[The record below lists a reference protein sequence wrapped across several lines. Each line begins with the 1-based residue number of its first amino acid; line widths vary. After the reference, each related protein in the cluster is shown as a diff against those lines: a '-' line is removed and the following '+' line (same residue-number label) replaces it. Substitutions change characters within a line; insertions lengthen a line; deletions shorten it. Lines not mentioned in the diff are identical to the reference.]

1 MKTVPGFS
9 DSTRLIQ
16 MSLVALLLLI
26 AGVFTSCQPTAKP
39 TAASTDTKHFDLN
52 GKVVSVDKTKKEVTI
67 SHDDIPGYMPA
78 MTMPFPLKDEW
89 AFDVLQPGNKV
100 GAKLVIAADSFW
112 LENIVISA
120 SGDDSGGMSSEVPVS
135 PVVGREL
142 PSFRLVNQDDK
153 PINTKQYRG
162 KVLLLTFIYTRCPLP
177 EYCTLMSTNFS
188 EINRTLAK
196 DPSLQNRT
204 HLMSITIDPKYDT
217 PKVLRSY
224 GASTTGNYGKE
235 NFTEW
240 EFVTGTPD
248 EIKKIAEFFGLTYF
262 EEKDQITHSLR
273 TAVIRPDGTVFKV
286 YPDNSWKPA
295 EVVADVKGL
304 LATENK

>member
-1 MKTVPGFS
+1 MKIVPGFFEN
-9 DSTRLIQ
+9 TRAIRT
-16 MSLVALLLLI
+16 SIVALLFLLTGLL
-26 AGVFTSCQPTAKP
+26 AGCQPTAKQ
-39 TAASTDTKHFDLN
+39 TAASTEAKHYDLS

-67 SHDDIPGYMPA
+67 AHEEISGYMPA

-89 AFDVLQPGNKV
+89 AFDVLEPGQKV
-100 GAKLVIAADSFW
+100 GAKLVVAADSFW
-112 LENIVISA
+112 IENIVISA
-120 SGDDSGGMSSEVPVS
+120 GAGDLGGKSPESSN

-142 PSFRLVNQDDK
+142 PGFQLINQDDK
-153 PINTKQYRG
+153 PINLNQYRG

-188 EINRTLAK
+188 EINKTLAK

-204 HLMSITIDPKYDT
+204 HLLSVTIDPQYDT

-224 GASTTGNYGKE
+224 GASTTGNYD
-235 NFTEW
+235 TEKFSQW
-240 EFVTGTPD
+240 EFVTGTSD

-273 TAVIRPDGTVFKV
+273 TAVVAPDGQVFKV
-286 YPDNSWKPA
+286 YPDNTWKPS
-295 EVVADVKGL
+295 EVVADVKSL
-304 LATENK
+304 LATPPQP